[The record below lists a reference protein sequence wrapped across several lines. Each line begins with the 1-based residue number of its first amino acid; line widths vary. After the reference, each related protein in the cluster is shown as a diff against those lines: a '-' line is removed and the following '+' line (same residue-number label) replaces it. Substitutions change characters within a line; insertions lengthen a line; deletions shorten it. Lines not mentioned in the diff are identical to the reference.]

1 MKNTVQTWICPT
13 LMLLLSAMLTS
24 GCVVKDL
31 SRTVEY
37 TVKGDYFLQSDQP
50 DRGRE
55 SFKREVEEN
64 PDSALANYYY
74 GRFLLQ
80 ENENKQALK
89 YLKKA
94 RDVDGGNA
102 DYHFWAGVAF
112 GANGMIT
119 EEEKSYNKALSIN
132 RKHLQSIIYLGHRR
146 LAKKKYTEALDLYTQ
161 ALDIWPGS
169 PSALYNRAL
178 ILNKLG
184 RTPEEQL
191 AWLAYLEQ
199 YPAGDMA
206 LKAADYLNLTRN
218 YSFRNHTL
226 GRDAVTLE
234 KIRFVPFGSELAD
247 SSYQSLLLVG
257 EVFTSM
263 KKGTLQV
270 IVYQKNNKELAR
282 QRAIAIKKFLLA
294 ENPSV
299 SSKKIGI
306 SWFSE
311 PQQTTIRGK
320 KLTIDESVSFF
331 VTAK

>member
-1 MKNTVQTWICPT
+1 MKKIVPTWICPA
-13 LMLLLSAMLTS
+13 LMLVVSVMLTS

-37 TVKGDYFLQSDQP
+37 TVKGDYFLQSEQS

-94 RDVDGGNA
+94 RDVDQDNA
-102 DYHFWAGVAF
+102 DYYFWAGVAF

-119 EEEKSYNKALSIN
+119 EEEKNYSEALSIN
-132 RKHLQSIIYLGHRR
+132 RKHLQSLIYLGHRR
-146 LAKKKYTEALDLYTQ
+146 LAKKKYKQALDLYTQ

-184 RTPEEQL
+184 RTPEEKI
-191 AWLAYLEQ
+191 AWLDYLEQ

-206 LKAADYLNLTRN
+206 RQSTDYLNAARN

-226 GRDAVTLE
+226 GKHTVTLE
-234 KIRFVPFGSELAD
+234 KIRFVPFGSELAN

-257 EVFTSM
+257 EVFTTM
-263 KKGTLQV
+263 QKGTLQ
-270 IVYQKNNKELAR
+270 IITYQKNNKELAR
-282 QRAIAIKKFLLA
+282 QRAIVIKKFMLA
-294 ENPSV
+294 EYSSM
-299 SSKKIGI
+299 SSKQIGV

-311 PQQTTIRGK
+311 PQKTTIRGK

>member
-1 MKNTVQTWICPT
+1 MKKRVLKWIC
-13 LMLLLSAMLTS
+13 LWFALSFSVILTS

-31 SRTVEY
+31 GRTVEY
-37 TVKGDYFLQSDQP
+37 TVKGDYFLQSDQSN
-50 DRGRE
+50 RGRE

-64 PDSALANYYY
+64 PGSALANYYY

-94 RDVDGGNA
+94 RDLDQSNA
-102 DYHFWAGVAF
+102 DYNFWAGVAF
-112 GANGMIT
+112 GANGMTT
-119 EEEKSYNKALSIN
+119 EEEKSYTRALSIN
-132 RKHLQSIIYLGHRR
+132 RKHLQSLIYLGHRR

-184 RTPEEQL
+184 RTPEEEL
-191 AWLAYLEQ
+191 AWLDYLDQ
-199 YPAGDMA
+199 YPSGP
-206 LKAADYLNLTRN
+206 KARQATDYLNVTRN
-218 YSFRNHTL
+218 YSFRNHTI
-226 GRDAVTLE
+226 GKHTITLE
-234 KIRFVPFGSELAD
+234 KIRFIPFTSELAD
-247 SSYQSLLLVG
+247 SSYQSLLLAG
-257 EVFTSM
+257 EVYTTM
-263 KKGTLQV
+263 KKGTLQ
-270 IVYQKNNKELAR
+270 IITYQKNNKELAR
-282 QRAIAIKKFLLA
+282 QRVIAIKKFLLA
-294 ENPSV
+294 EVPSI
-299 SSKKIGI
+299 SSKKIGV

-311 PQQTTIRGK
+311 PQKTTIRGK